1 VDGAAIGTTFP
12 HLFLLTFNNL
22 VPDPLPV
29 DSAYIPRVFGFR
41 VHQSNSKMMQ
51 QTGNATNASLA
62 VGAGSNVRPATNG
75 STRGVGGSFTSQ
87 KVDVAK
93 SNNNAE
99 GEGDTAAVNDGKD
112 CNTGAEIVEIKT
124 QTKMADGANS
134 GGNNKQGDDKSKS
147 SDAASKSSSP
157 KKANGDGITKEE
169 KTGGNETGEG
179 NAPKRKSKEGD
190 SAMSNND
197 IGGSSKSR
205 SSKRQ
210 KRQVGTEV
218 T

>member
-1 VDGAAIGTTFP
+1 MDGAAIGTTFP

-29 DSAYIPRVFGFR
+29 DSTYIPRVFGFR
-41 VHQSNSKMMQ
+41 VHKSNSKIQ
-51 QTGNATNASLA
+51 QQPSNTNASLSA
-62 VGAGSNVRPATNG
+62 GAGNNVRSTNG

-87 KVDVAK
+87 KVDVTM
-93 SNNNAE
+93 SNHAE
-99 GEGDTAAVNDGKD
+99 GEADAVVNDVKD
-112 CNTGAEIVEIKT
+112 CTGAEIEITT
-124 QTKMADGANS
+124 QKKMADAADDA
-134 GGNNKQGDDKSKS
+134 GGNKQGEDKSKS
-147 SDAASKSSSP
+147 SDAASKNSP
-157 KKANGDGITKEE
+157 KKANGDTVMKEE
-169 KTGGNETGEG
+169 KTGGNEAGEG
-179 NAPKRKSKEGD
+179 NTPKRKAKEGD
-190 SAMSNND
+190 SAVSNND